1 VEATTSVTVSAWTD
15 FLEAAPGS
23 NIYQSPELMEVYART
38 DGYQPGVLAVH
49 GPDGIRALL
58 AFVLVSYA
66 RGYLPKLAS
75 RSLIIGG
82 PLGDASAFPALLAE
96 HESIAVHQAVLSQIR
111 NLESPS
117 DRSVFEAKGYT
128 WEDHLNYV
136 IDLEQ
141 TESALLGKMSKSRRK
156 SIAAADR
163 SGVHLLE
170 PRDPKQDTVYR
181 LLRETYLRAK
191 VPLAPRNLFESAL
204 SVLLP
209 RGQLWCVLAAI
220 GETSC
225 AVRLVLRW
233 RNTLY
238 DWYAGSSA
246 LGRQYH
252 ADAWL
257 VWQILRRGIAEGCT
271 RFDFGGAGAP
281 QENYGPA
288 EFKRRFGGG
297 TINPG
302 RFEKA
307 YRPIALRAVK
317 AAYGLRKRLSP

>member
-1 VEATTSVTVSAWTD
+1 MVAGLFVRSPHAHAKIKSIDTG
-15 FLEAAPGS
+15 AAH
-23 NIYQSPELMEVYART
+23 AK
-38 DGYQPGVLAVH
+38 PGVLAVH
-49 GPDGIRALL
+49 GADGIRALL

-66 RGYLPKLAS
+66 RGYLPKLAT

-82 PLGDASAFPALLAE
+82 PLGDASAFPALLAG

-111 NLESPS
+111 NLDSPS
-117 DRSVFEAKGYT
+117 DRSVFEAMGYT

-238 DWYAGSSA
+238 DWYAGSSE

-288 EFKRRFGGG
+288 EFKRRFGGR

-302 RFEKA
+302 RFERI
-307 YRPIALRAVK
+307 YRPIASRLTK
-317 AAYGLRKRLSP
+317 TAYGLWRQWH